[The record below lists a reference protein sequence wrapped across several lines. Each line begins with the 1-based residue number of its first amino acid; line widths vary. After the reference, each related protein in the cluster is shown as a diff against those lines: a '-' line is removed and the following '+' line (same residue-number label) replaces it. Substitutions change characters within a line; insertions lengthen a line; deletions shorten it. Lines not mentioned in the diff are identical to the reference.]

1 MDCVRRIS
9 IAIVLFVAVCLPVSV
24 VFAEKTD
31 GVNQFYLDHLQF
43 MADFRSAMGLYWSG
57 DYPSAERAFL
67 KLLQQDPENASFYI
81 FTADCQRAQGRKLA
95 ADGNYEKAY
104 LLLKKKHAQRK
115 KMLPEVKQSE
125 IYSDMAYSLNA
136 LRRYDDARKIAMSG
150 MPERES
156 ANLYIN
162 LAYAHYKLDR
172 AAMARMNFCK
182 SKEISEPKELNNLT
196 YRRLSN
202 LFENGQEWIN
212 CPDENKQV
220 AKGTNYALI
229 VAVGRYRDPKVSPLK
244 YAENDARKLYQ
255 VLTNPRT
262 GIFKP
267 KNVTVL
273 ANEKATGKNIK
284 FKLDDMVAKAKH
296 KEDLVLVFYA
306 GHGFTYP
313 NKADTYWLTY
323 DTIVGDREGNRIKWT
338 AFSNL
343 ELAKILADIKANKIV
358 FFIDA
363 CFSSGMVNKQ
373 AGVRGLE
380 NYIGTTA
387 GKDYVIMTSS
397 QADQLS
403 YESPKLRH
411 GLFSYFLAKGLSGE
425 ADENFDGVVDLEE
438 LWPFIKIG
446 VSEYARLLEKEQ
458 NPRRS
463 GSVGRSIF
471 LSRNPN
477 Y

>member
-1 MDCVRRIS
+1 M
-9 IAIVLFVAVCLPVSV
+9 
-24 VFAEKTD
+24 
-31 GVNQFYLDHLQF
+31 
-43 MADFRSAMGLYWSG
+43 
-57 DYPSAERAFL
+57 
-67 KLLQQDPENASFYI
+67 
-81 FTADCQRAQGRKLA
+81 
-95 ADGNYEKAY
+95 
-104 LLLKKKHAQRK
+104 
-115 KMLPEVKQSE
+115 
-125 IYSDMAYSLNA
+125 
-136 LRRYDDARKIAMSG
+136 
-150 MPERES
+150 
-156 ANLYIN
+156 
-162 LAYAHYKLDR
+162 
-172 AAMARMNFCK
+172 
-182 SKEISEPKELNNLT
+182 
-196 YRRLSN
+196 
-202 LFENGQEWIN
+202 
-212 CPDENKQV
+212 
-220 AKGTNYALI
+220 
-229 VAVGRYRDPKVSPLK
+229 K

-425 ADENFDGVVDLEE
+425 ADENFDGVVDMEE
-438 LWPFIKIG
+438 LWPFIKTG
-446 VSEYARLLEKEQ
+446 VSEYAILLGKEQ
-458 NPRRS
+458 HPRRS
-463 GSVGRSIF
+463 GSVGRSII